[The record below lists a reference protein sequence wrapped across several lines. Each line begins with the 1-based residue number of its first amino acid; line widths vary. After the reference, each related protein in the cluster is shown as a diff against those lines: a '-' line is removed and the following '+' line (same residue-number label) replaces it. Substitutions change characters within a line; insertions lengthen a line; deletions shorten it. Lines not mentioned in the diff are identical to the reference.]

1 MQTRASDYPFAIASR
16 HRVADSPSSPLLP
29 LSPPL
34 SHARMC
40 KECNLDAREIKYA
53 HPCM

>member
-1 MQTRASDYPFAIASR
+1 MQTRASDYPFAIAT
-16 HRVADSPSSPLLP
+16 VSPSSPLLP